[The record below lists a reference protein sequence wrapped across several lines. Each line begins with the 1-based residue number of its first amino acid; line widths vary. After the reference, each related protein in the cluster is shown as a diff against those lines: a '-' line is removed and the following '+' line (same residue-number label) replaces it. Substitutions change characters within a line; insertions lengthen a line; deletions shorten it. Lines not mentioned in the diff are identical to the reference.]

1 MATMEQ
7 GTAEEAEQRVGS
19 VRSRHIKKRALKN
32 KSLAVSFDEKDL
44 QEFVTGFHKRKKKR
58 RKEAQKQLQEAER
71 RKRIENRKKRKL
83 EREFAIHGGAPSES
97 GAEPDEHEE
106 DEDDED
112 DTESNGPNAPV
123 SGTTM
128 YDNGDVQVTVTTSEI
143 SREQEFPALRSP
155 PAATELSRE
164 IISNRG
170 SIPVSKKKPFKKA
183 VKRKSRAKPQNKRD
197 KKKGKVK
204 NKKH

>member
-7 GTAEEAEQRVGS
+7 GKAEEAEQRVGS
-19 VRSRHIKKRALKN
+19 VRGRHIKKRALKN
-32 KSLAVSFDEKDL
+32 KSLSVSFDEKDL
-44 QEFVTGFHKRKKKR
+44 QEYVTGFHKRKKKR
-58 RKEAQKQLQEAER
+58 RKEAQKQLQETER
-71 RKRIENRKKRKL
+71 RKRIEARKKRRL
-83 EREFAIHGGAPSES
+83 EREFAVHGGVPPES
-97 GAEPDEHEE
+97 AAESVEHEE
-106 DEDDED
+106 DEDDEE

-143 SREQEFPALRSP
+143 SHEQEFPALRPP
-155 PAATELSRE
+155 PAAPELSRE

-183 VKRKSRAKPQNKRD
+183 VKRKSKAKPQNKRD